1 MVGLHHEY
9 PRLRDVAIAQVQKHQ
24 PRCVLIE
31 DFDDDRARA

>member
-9 PRLRDVAIAQVQKHQ
+9 PRLRDVAIAQVQKRQ
-24 PRCVLIE
+24 PRCILK